1 MAAMFYE
8 YASLSDSLPLR
19 LAGVPHVA
27 HYSCSD
33 AAEETEKCC
42 QGVWSNMTDWVFL
55 KSRILHYDG
64 RWVLGGTPSITVL
77 FFFRCLMVTNSL
89 EMH

>member
-1 MAAMFYE
+1 MIHVFPVIRLAALDGCHVLGIRINPM
-8 YASLSDSLPLR
+8 ASLSDSLPLR

-27 HYSCSD
+27 HDSFHCNYSD

-64 RWVLGGTPSITVL
+64 S
-77 FFFRCLMVTNSL
+77 
-89 EMH
+89 